1 MAKKGFKPKLGAII
15 GSDAERNSG
24 LVYDPEEPM
33 PHSLTPYRTSYA
45 RPCSAIPAHR
55 VLKCFSWL

>member
-15 GSDAERNSG
+15 SSDAERNSC

-33 PHSLTPYRTSYA
+33 PYSLTPYRAYMADLAQQYRLTE
-45 RPCSAIPAHR
+45 
-55 VLKCFSWL
+55 F

>member
-15 GSDAERNSG
+15 SSDAERNSR

-33 PHSLTPYRTSYA
+33 PCSPTPYRTSMPGLAQQY
-45 RPCSAIPAHR
+45 R
-55 VLKCFSWL
+55 FTEF